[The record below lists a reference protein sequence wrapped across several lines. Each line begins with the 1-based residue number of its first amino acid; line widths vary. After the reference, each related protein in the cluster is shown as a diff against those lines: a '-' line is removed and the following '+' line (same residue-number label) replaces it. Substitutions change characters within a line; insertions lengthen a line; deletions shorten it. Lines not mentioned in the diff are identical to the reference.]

1 MCGGVAYLNGSEV
14 VRTYFPNPQ
23 ARLPVLR
30 RDGVVELV
38 RWGRRESDK
47 ECLTLPRGGWARL
60 DSLRAGKWDR
70 WFPKPI
76 RIPALS
82 YMEKD
87 PRGCSN
93 WFDLSGLDALQGVL
107 VMEPGEDIR
116 VYVVTMDGDRSVS
129 IHGRQPRVVP
139 R

>member
-14 VRTYFPNPQ
+14 VRAYFPNPE

-30 RDGVVELV
+30 RDGEIELV

-87 PRGCSN
+87 PRGCSIN
-93 WFDLSGLDALQGVL
+93 SS
-107 VMEPGEDIR
+107 
-116 VYVVTMDGDRSVS
+116 RSVS
-129 IHGRQPRVVP
+129 RQGWRVKKGACLKRQRLIKHDRKLKILPPSV
-139 R
+139 RIL